1 MKSSTNRFPRKGF
14 PAKHAEQSPHYESA
28 RLTYYQCEEG
38 KHHFN
43 TSIGIIKAIQIGFAE
58 THETEGVLFCEKYL
72 LRIYANQAFVARDTE
87 KLNRLIE
94 DALVL
99 IRKSRKQQLYQPS
112 HTKTLAFVYWK
123 LGAALLK
130 EGKHKEAEQHL
141 LIGEKILF
149 ELEQQNQ
156 SGYDGH
162 KEILGHIQATLRR
175 AQH

>member
-1 MKSSTNRFPRKGF
+1 MVSKNTRFPRKGF
-14 PAKHAEQSPHYESA
+14 PAKHDEQSPHYQSA
-28 RLTYYQCEEG
+28 RFTYQQCEEG

-43 TSIGIIKAIQIGFAE
+43 TSIGIIKAIQVGFSE
-58 THETEGVLFCEKYL
+58 TQEIEGVLFCEKYL
-72 LRIYANQAFVARDTE
+72 LRIYASQAFVARDTD
-87 KLNRLIE
+87 KLNHLIE
-94 DALVL
+94 DALAL

-130 EGKHKEAEQHL
+130 QGKYKEAEQHL

-175 AQH
+175 AHH